1 MKAKLII
8 EQNSK
13 EGFPYK
19 REISGFIESISSEM
33 DLPYRQT
40 AYRIKLVELD
50 PPTYNYTYSTVTTE
64 NKEKKNMS
72 VKIKKQPI
80 EISLEELRKGE
91 EYEKIIIHIDKEKK
105 EELENRYGLKY
116 NFYEKIDINDSELDF
131 KEHYIRITETNKV
144 TLPYNI
150 PYDLIKKIEIV
161 EK

>member
-13 EGFPYK
+13 EGFPYE
-19 REISGFIESISSEM
+19 REIRGFIESISSER
-33 DLPYRQT
+33 DLQYRQT
-40 AYRIKLVELD
+40 VYRITLIESN
-50 PPTYNYTYSTVTTE
+50 PSTYTWTLGTVTE

-131 KEHYIRITETNKV
+131 KEHYIRITETNKM

-150 PYDLIKKIEIV
+150 PYDLIEKIEIV

>member
-13 EGFPYK
+13 ERFPCK
-19 REISGFIESISSEM
+19 REIRGFIESISTEK
-33 DLPYRQT
+33 DLQYGET
-40 AYRIKLVELD
+40 VYRIKLVEPNLF
-50 PPTYNYTYSTVTTE
+50 TYNYTLGTVTE

-116 NFYEKIDINDSELDF
+116 DFYETIDINDSELDF
-131 KEHYIRITETNKV
+131 KEHYIRITETNNV

-150 PYDLIKKIEIV
+150 PYDLIEKIEIV

>member
-8 EQNSK
+8 EGNSK
-13 EGFPYK
+13 EGFPYE
-19 REISGFIESISSEM
+19 REIRGFIESISSER
-33 DLPYRQT
+33 DLQYGET
-40 AYRIKLVELD
+40 VYRIKLVESNT
-50 PPTYNYTYSTVTTE
+50 PTYTYTLGTVTE

-72 VKIKKQPI
+72 VKIKKQPV

-116 NFYEKIDINDSELDF
+116 DFYEKIDINDSELDF

-150 PYDLIKKIEIV
+150 PYDLIKKIEMV

>member
-8 EQNSK
+8 EGNSK
-13 EGFPYK
+13 EGFPYE
-19 REISGFIESISSEM
+19 REIKGFIESISSER
-33 DLPYRQT
+33 DLQYGQT
-40 AYRIKLVELD
+40 VYRIKLVELN
-50 PPTYNYTYSTVTTE
+50 PSTYTYTVGTVTE

-72 VKIKKQPI
+72 VKIKKQAI

-131 KEHYIRITETNKV
+131 KEHYIRITETNNM

-150 PYDLIKKIEIV
+150 PYDLIEKIEIV

>member
-1 MKAKLII
+1 MKAKVII
-8 EQNSK
+8 EGNSK
-13 EGFPYK
+13 GGFPYE
-19 REISGFIESISSEM
+19 REIRGFIESISSER
-33 DLPYRQT
+33 DLQYRET
-40 AYRIKLVELD
+40 VYRIKLVESN
-50 PPTYNYTYSTVTTE
+50 PSTYTYTFSTVTE

-116 NFYEKIDINDSELDF
+116 DFYEKIDINDSELDF

-150 PYDLIKKIEIV
+150 PYDLIEKIEIV